1 MEDETND
8 YLARELT
15 ARVPAAGADPGGL
28 VHALAY
34 VPRAGAA
41 GRVRAPLVVC
51 CHGLGES
58 GLRVAPVA
66 QRLAAAGAVAIAPS
80 FRGGGAP
87 TAGPTTAMTI
97 ATELADLETV
107 LSTAR
112 TWPFVDAA
120 RTSLFGRSQG
130 GLVAMLAA
138 AAHPAQIAALTLWY
152 PALAAPA
159 AVRRRFG
166 RLAAVPET
174 FTSRV
179 DGRDIILGRDF
190 ARDLWGRDVE
200 AAMRGYRSPVLLVHG
215 DADDDVPLAVSQA
228 AARTLPDA
236 RLERIPGAG
245 HGFGDANYET
255 AVGRTVDFLVWAG
268 ILDD

>member
-1 MEDETND
+1 MHD

-15 ARVPAAGADPGGL
+15 ARVPATGIDPGGL

-34 VPRAGAA
+34 VPRTAAA
-41 GRVRAPLVVC
+41 GRVQAPLVVC

-58 GLRVAPVA
+58 GLRVAQIA

-87 TAGPTTAMTI
+87 TAGPTTAMTV
-97 ATELADLETV
+97 ATELADLEAV
-107 LSTAR
+107 LEAAR

-120 RTSLFGRSQG
+120 RTALFGRSQG

-138 AAHPAQIAALTLWY
+138 AQHPAQIAALALWY

-159 AVRRRFG
+159 SVRRRFG

-190 ARDLWGRDVE
+190 ARDLWNRDVE
-200 AAMRGYRSPVLLVHG
+200 AAMRSYRSPVLLVHG
-215 DADDDVPLAVSQA
+215 DADDDVPLAVSQVA
-228 AARTLPDA
+228 TRTLPDA

-255 AVGRTVDFLVWAG
+255 AVGRTVDFLAWVG
-268 ILDD
+268 VLED

>member
-1 MEDETND
+1 MND
-8 YLARELT
+8 YLAREL
-15 ARVPAAGADPGGL
+15 AVPVGAAGADPGGL
-28 VHALAY
+28 VHTLTY
-34 VPRAGAA
+34 VPRAAA
-41 GRVRAPLVVC
+41 SGRVRAPLVVC

-87 TAGPTTAMTI
+87 TAGPTAAMTI
-97 ATELADLETV
+97 GTELADLEAI
-107 LSTAR
+107 LARAR
-112 TWPFVDAA
+112 TWPFIDTA
-120 RTSLFGRSQG
+120 RTALFGRSQG

-138 AAHPAQIAALTLWY
+138 AAHPAQINALALWY

-159 AVRRRFG
+159 SVRSRFG
-166 RLAAVPET
+166 RLQEVPEV

-179 DGRDIILGRDF
+179 DGRDITLGRDF

-200 AAMRGYRSPVLLVHG
+200 AAMRRYPYPVLLVHG
-215 DADDDVPLAVSQA
+215 EADADVPLAVSQA
-228 AARTLPDA
+228 AVRTLPDA

-245 HGFGDANYET
+245 HGFGDADFET
-255 AVGRTVDFLVWAG
+255 AVGRTVDFLAWAG
-268 ILDD
+268 VLDD